1 MDNVAKE
8 IITSSEG
15 LEKLK
20 KELNELKTVRRP
32 EIAEKIETARAFG
45 DLSENSEY
53 DAAKNEQA
61 QVEGRIAEL
70 EEQIKYARVL
80 DETELINEVVHVGS
94 RVTVQVP
101 RTPFVAMSAAER
113 NVPSTNCN
121 RQRPCSPSVH
131 TAASVADTMK
141 TVKLPMRTL
150 AFMFS
155 FPTFFFV
162 LIKTSKVV
170 PLYTSPCL

>member
-8 IITSSEG
+8 IIISSEG

-80 DETELINEVVHVGS
+80 DETELTNEVVHVGS
-94 RVTVQVP
+94 RVTVQVDGSKKSIKYHIVGP
-101 RTPFVAMSAAER
+101 MEADPFNGDISDDCPVGKALLTHHVGESVEVETP
-113 NVPSTNCN
+113 
-121 RQRPCSPSVH
+121 
-131 TAASVADTMK
+131 K
-141 TVKLPMRTL
+141 GTVTYKI
-150 AFMFS
+150 
-155 FPTFFFV
+155 V
-162 LIKTSKVV
+162 KISK
-170 PLYTSPCL
+170 